1 MRALCTLATGLL
13 VAAGCDVSEPETDA
27 GPYVYGDVPLVAS
40 ASYEAYRAE
49 RERALSVLFEQTGG
63 MPASSVRECGLLPLG
78 EQACGGPHGEVGYA
92 AAAPG
97 TAAAIETGAR
107 LLGLDRYA
115 NRTFDVVVPCELY
128 AEVRP
133 ALVGGRCVAAR

>member
-1 MRALCTLATGLL
+1 MRALCLLASMFL
-13 VAAGCDVSEPETDA
+13 VAGCDGSGLETDA
-27 GPYVYGDVPLVAS
+27 GSYVYGDVPLVES

-49 RERALSVLFEQTGG
+49 RERVLSILSEQVSG

-78 EQACGGPHGEVGYA
+78 EQACGGPHGEVVYA
-92 AAAPG
+92 TAAPG

-115 NRTFDVVVPCELY
+115 NRTFDVVAPCELY

-133 ALVGGRCVAAR
+133 ALVGGRCVAAE